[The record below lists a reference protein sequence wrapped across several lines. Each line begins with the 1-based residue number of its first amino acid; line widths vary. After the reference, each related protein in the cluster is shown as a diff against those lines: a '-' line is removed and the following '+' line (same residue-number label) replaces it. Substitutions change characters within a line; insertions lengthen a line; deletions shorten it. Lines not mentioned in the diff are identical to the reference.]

1 MLYYSYTPE
10 EGMKTA
16 SHLIADQELSV
27 ISKDQTVLEA
37 ARLMTEKNIGA
48 VPVVEGNRVVGIFSE
63 RDIMKRVVARSLDP
77 LKTRVEEVMSTEL
90 IVGSPDEDIVQ
101 IESKMKQAGIRHL
114 PIIHQDQLIGILSLR
129 DLLQAEMDEKDE
141 EIKIMTAY
149 IHYIP
154 PSFEG

>member
-1 MLYYSYTPE
+1 
-10 EGMKTA
+10 MKTA
-16 SHLIADQELSV
+16 SHLIAGQELSV
-27 ISKDQTVLEA
+27 ISKDQSVFEA
-37 ARLMTEKNIGA
+37 ASLMTEKNIGA

-77 LKTRVEEVMSTEL
+77 QKTRVEEVMSTEL

-101 IESKMKQAGIRHL
+101 IESKMKLAGIRHL
-114 PIIHQDQLIGILSLR
+114 PIIQEDQLIGILSLR

-154 PSFEG
+154 PSFER

>member
-16 SHLIADQELSV
+16 SHLIADQEL
-27 ISKDQTVLEA
+27 ISKHQTVLEA

-77 LKTRVEEVMSTEL
+77 QKTRVEEVMSTEL

>member
-1 MLYYSYTPE
+1 
-10 EGMKTA
+10 MKTA

-27 ISKDQTVLEA
+27 ISKDQSVYEA

-48 VPVVEGNRVVGIFSE
+48 VPVVEGHRVVGIFSE
-63 RDIMKRVVARSLDP
+63 RDIMKRVVAKNLDP
-77 LKTRVEEVMSTEL
+77 QKTRVQDVMSTDL

-114 PIIHQDQLIGILSLR
+114 PIIDDDHLIGILSLR